1 MATAL
6 SAPRHGSAS
15 LIPEAHGR
23 PRAIVEFP
31 QSLHMSTWPLIKSLL
46 SSVTRCTNSKQ
57 VSFRPNTVS
66 VTKCTKT
73 STPECGYAILTAG
86 PFVTK
91 STKNV
96 ESRGSRRQNRSDI
109 LRDAQKFR
117 TSGDVS
123 RASSAEFVDLVTL
136 RLRNSLPEPG
146 RRRGLFVHLVT
157 FPTST
162 ALFVHLVTLSVIIT
176 TMSLRNGRVSR
187 RGHRLEPPGRPRFR

>member
-117 TSGDVS
+117 TSGDVFG
-123 RASSAEFVDLVTL
+123 ASSAEFVHLVTL
-136 RLRNSLPEPG
+136 RLRSSLPGPG
-146 RRRGLFVHLVT
+146 CRRG
-157 FPTST
+157 
-162 ALFVHLVTLSVIIT
+162 
-176 TMSLRNGRVSR
+176 
-187 RGHRLEPPGRPRFR
+187 RFRTSGDVSDAHSAFRTFGDAFRDHHDHVPEKWSLLQAGHLL